1 MGLKRSETKEST
13 EEDQAKSAGRKLVMS
28 NSITLAGALDLLM
41 RTRGEN
47 LICDEMSSH
56 ETRKRLNEIEKKT
69 TWKRD
74 FYYCYFCL
82 AVCMLLFP
90 CIYISLLSACVAF
103 FAFLNFP
110 FVAIQWSE
118 KKKGEKHFD
127 ITFLF
132 RPHRQR
138 CRILLVRSIA
148 NRLVDF
154 LYIFS
159 ALLCSSSS
167 PFPPLHLP
175 RLRSDAR
182 TGGIWRVYLYG

>member
-1 MGLKRSETKEST
+1 
-13 EEDQAKSAGRKLVMS
+13 
-28 NSITLAGALDLLM
+28 
-41 RTRGEN
+41 
-47 LICDEMSSH
+47 
-56 ETRKRLNEIEKKT
+56 
-69 TWKRD
+69 
-74 FYYCYFCL
+74 
-82 AVCMLLFP
+82 MLLFL

-118 KKKGEKHFD
+118 KKKGGKHFD

-182 TGGIWRVYLYG
+182 TGGIWRVSVRIKPRRRTIWPTAMNPQWRHCLTPFPLSHCL

>member
-1 MGLKRSETKEST
+1 
-13 EEDQAKSAGRKLVMS
+13 MS
-28 NSITLAGALDLLM
+28 NSITLARGSGLLM

-47 LICDEMSSH
+47 LVSISDETH
-56 ETRKRLNEIEKKT
+56 ETRKRLNEIEKK
-69 TWKRD
+69 KKLEEI
-74 FYYCYFCL
+74 FIIVIFIQLFACYYSC
-82 AVCMLLFP
+82 V
-90 CIYISLLSACVAF
+90 IYIFLLSACVSF

-118 KKKGEKHFD
+118 KKKGGKHFD

-182 TGGIWRVYLYG
+182 TGGMWRVYLYG

>member
-1 MGLKRSETKEST
+1 
-13 EEDQAKSAGRKLVMS
+13 
-28 NSITLAGALDLLM
+28 M

-47 LICDEMSSH
+47 LISISDETH
-56 ETRKRLNEIEKKT
+56 ETRKRLNEIEKEKT
-69 TWKRD
+69 LRD
-74 FYYCYFCL
+74 FYYCYF
-82 AVCMLLFP
+82 LFSCFHVIIP
-90 CIYISLLSACVAF
+90 VHIYISSFSLCCFFCLFKLSIC
-103 FAFLNFP
+103 
-110 FVAIQWSE
+110 SDTMERE
-118 KKKGEKHFD
+118 KKKGGGKHFD

-148 NRLVDF
+148 NRLLDF
-154 LYIFS
+154 LYIFP

-182 TGGIWRVYLYG
+182 TGGMWIVSVRIKPPPPYYLADCHEPAMASLSHFFSSLPLLVESRFK